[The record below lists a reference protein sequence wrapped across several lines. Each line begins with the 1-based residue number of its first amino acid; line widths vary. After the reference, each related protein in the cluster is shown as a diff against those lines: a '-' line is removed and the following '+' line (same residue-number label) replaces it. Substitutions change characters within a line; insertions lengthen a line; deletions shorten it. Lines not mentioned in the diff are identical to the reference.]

1 MPSAVANI
9 RLSWVIIKLPLSFD
23 TRKESIT
30 FWVKQQSSSFC
41 FFFFRFSFMNLFYD
55 WMYKNNWI
63 IQVNVYLSA
72 DKMEIMSQ

>member
-1 MPSAVANI
+1 MGYN
-9 RLSWVIIKLPLSFD
+9 LELPLSFD
-23 TRKESIT
+23 TRKERASR
-30 FWVKQQSSSFC
+30 FGSNNNLRLFV
-41 FFFFRFSFMNLFYD
+41 FFVFFRFSFMNLFYD